1 MQAPRPGSPETL
13 SFEATD
19 ARADGRRRT
28 VSLSRDLIIIARRR
42 EGVLMRIALR
52 PRAFRGVLLRAVAL
66 EPGGFQFQVSLEH
79 RDVEFN
85 VVLASCDSVAEA
97 ETAWRAWAR
106 FVGAP
111 ALVEREEGRYE
122 EVFVSGRIQAETHPR
137 RRGRGVG
144 ARRPRFLARRKM
156 GRKELVVAVASQRE
170 LSGAWRD
177 GV

>member
-13 SFEATD
+13 NFEAAD

-28 VSLSRDLIIIARRR
+28 VSLSRDLVIIARRR

-52 PRAFRGVLLRAVAL
+52 PRAFRGVLLRVVAL
-66 EPGGFQFQVSLEH
+66 EAGVFQYQISLEH
-79 RDVEFN
+79 RDTELN
-85 VVLASCDSVAEA
+85 VVLASCDSVSEAEA
-97 ETAWRAWAR
+97 AWRSWAR

-111 ALVEREEGRYE
+111 ALVEREEGRYD
-122 EVFVSGRIQAETHPR
+122 EVFVAGRMQVETYPR

-144 ARRPRFLARRKM
+144 ARRPRFLARRKT
-156 GRKELVVAVASQRE
+156 GRKELMAPLTRERE
-170 LSGAWRD
+170 LFGAWRE

>member
-13 SFEATD
+13 NFEAAD

-28 VSLSRDLIIIARRR
+28 VTLSRDLVIIARRR
-42 EGVLMRIALR
+42 EGVLMRIALK

-66 EPGGFQFQVSLEH
+66 EAGVFQYQVSLEH
-79 RDVEFN
+79 RDTEFN
-85 VVLASCDSVAEA
+85 VILACCEGVAEA
-97 ETAWRAWAR
+97 ETAWRSWAR

-122 EVFVSGRIQAETHPR
+122 EVFVAGRLQIETYPR

-156 GRKELVVAVASQRE
+156 GRPELAVPVTRERE
-170 LSGAWRD
+170 LFGAWRD